1 MGQKSAKVFNV
12 KAYRTLAKNQQVK
25 VPNVDQQ
32 YSRVVESYR
41 PAAANEPTEIS
52 YVNFDLP
59 STKTV
64 KGRSKMKE
72 NLSIIKFE
80 DEIDQINSE
89 KIELGSSNTGTGTQN

>member
-1 MGQKSAKVFNV
+1 MKMGQKSAKVFNV

-41 PAAANEPTEIS
+41 PANDNEPTEIS
-52 YVNFDLP
+52 YVKELKNFDLP

-80 DEIDQINSE
+80 DEID
-89 KIELGSSNTGTGTQN
+89 